1 VNTSGIAPNQ
11 ETRLRPAWGLRHFRG
26 RGFSLL
32 EVMIACGIF
41 FTAVFT
47 ILSLVSGS
55 LRNARKLRR
64 IEVDAGM
71 VAAQILI
78 RTNRFS
84 EGTESG
90 DFGDV
95 YRDYSWEYECTQVE
109 TNGLLQFD
117 ISVFKRHNR
126 QPLDS
131 MSIYLFSPDSA
142 NLRFG
147 APGRR

>member
-1 VNTSGIAPNQ
+1 MSFVGDSATAGSPRAAA
-11 ETRLRPAWGLRHFRG
+11 RSRRG

-32 EVMIACGIF
+32 EVMVACGIF

-47 ILSLVSGS
+47 ILALVSGS

-78 RTNRFS
+78 RTNRFA
-84 EGTESG
+84 EGGDSG
-90 DFGDV
+90 DFGEV

-117 ISVFKRHNR
+117 ISVFKKHSR
-126 QPLDS
+126 QPVDAMTILL
-131 MSIYLFSPDSA
+131 YSPESA

-147 APGRR
+147 APGRP